1 MIDVNVKVDW
11 DQGQQDQVQ
20 LALLKNL
27 QRAVVF
33 LHTQVLEALN
43 VPNTGSRVK
52 RVRGPLRGKGKR
64 KTRGSYTV
72 YANPSKPGEA
82 PRKRTGFGQRNVRYS
97 INEKEG
103 TGRVGV
109 SVNAAYMAYLEVGTA
124 KVAAR
129 PWLLVTIRK
138 YLPQLRAIFFAES
151 S

>member
-1 MIDVNVKVDW
+1 MIEANVKVDW
-11 DQGQQDQVQ
+11 DASQMDE
-20 LALLKNL
+20 ANL
-27 QRAVVF
+27 ILMTNLERAIVF
-33 LHTQVLEALN
+33 LHTQVLHALN

-52 RVRGPLRGKGKR
+52 RVRGPLQGKGKR

-97 INEKEG
+97 IDKKTG

-109 SVNAAYMAYLEVGTA
+109 SVNAAYMAYLEVGTS

-129 PWLLVTIRK
+129 PWLLATVK
-138 YLPQLRAIFFAES
+138 KFLPQIQAILFGG
-151 S
+151 